1 MKKGMKIL
9 VAYDGSPQSKDALKE
24 ATDLLRE
31 FSGEMTVLHVYWDPE
46 IREYDGT
53 EIRDRPSLR
62 LLDDI
67 KNTLDESCVKYKFR
81 SEHHPN
87 TPRAILNIAENE
99 KYDMIALGSRGIGR
113 ARAWLLGS
121 VSNKV
126 VSEAPCTVLVTK

>member
-1 MKKGMKIL
+1 MKIL
-9 VAYDGSPQSKDALKE
+9 VAYDGSPQSKYALKE
-24 ATDLLRE
+24 ATDIIRE

-53 EIRDRPSLR
+53 EIRDRLSLR

-67 KNTLDESCVKYKFR
+67 KNTLDESGVKYNLR

-87 TPRAILNIAENE
+87 TPGAILNIAENE
-99 KYDMIALGSRGIGR
+99 KYDIIALGSRGIGG